1 MTWGIMEVNQLYTD
15 IFKYVKGN
23 EKTIKRMQ
31 GRSEFL
37 EAHRIRARHKDDD
50 FRNYRVSE
58 RYEMA
63 MLDESIDKREKYR
76 RQYYRKPVESV
87 IS

>member
-1 MTWGIMEVNQLYTD
+1 MYTD

-23 EKTIKRMQ
+23 ERTIKRMQ
-31 GRSEFL
+31 RRSEFL

-58 RYEMA
+58 HYEMV
-63 MLDESIDKREKYR
+63 MLDESIDKRERYR

-87 IS
+87 LS

>member
-1 MTWGIMEVNQLYTD
+1 MEVNQMYTD

-31 GRSEFL
+31 RRSEFL
-37 EAHRIRARHKDDD
+37 ETHRIRARHKDDD

-58 RYEMA
+58 RYEIA

-76 RQYYRKPVESV
+76 RTYFGKPIESV
-87 IS
+87 LS

>member
-15 IFKYVKGN
+15 IFKYIKGN

-31 GRSEFL
+31 ARSEFL

-87 IS
+87 MS

>member
-1 MTWGIMEVNQLYTD
+1 MYTD
-15 IFKYVKGN
+15 IFKYIQRN

-31 GRSEFL
+31 RRSEFL

-76 RQYYRKPVESV
+76 RKYYRKPVESV
-87 IS
+87 MS

>member
-23 EKTIKRMQ
+23 EKTIKRMRA
-31 GRSEFL
+31 RSEFL

-87 IS
+87 MS

>member
-1 MTWGIMEVNQLYTD
+1 MYTD

-31 GRSEFL
+31 RRSEFL
-37 EAHRIRARHKDDD
+37 EVHRIRARHKDDD

-76 RQYYRKPVESV
+76 RHYYRKPVESV
-87 IS
+87 MS

>member
-1 MTWGIMEVNQLYTD
+1 MYTD
-15 IFKYVKGN
+15 IFKYVQGN

-31 GRSEFL
+31 RRSEFL
-37 EAHRIRARHKDDD
+37 EAHRISARHKDDD

-76 RQYYRKPVESV
+76 RNYYRKPVESV
-87 IS
+87 MS

>member
-1 MTWGIMEVNQLYTD
+1 MYTD
-15 IFKYVKGN
+15 IFKYVQGN

-31 GRSEFL
+31 RRSEFL

-58 RYEMA
+58 QYEMA

-76 RQYYRKPVESV
+76 RKYYRKPVESV
-87 IS
+87 MS

>member
-1 MTWGIMEVNQLYTD
+1 MYTD

-23 EKTIKRMQ
+23 ERTIKRMQ
-31 GRSEFL
+31 RRSEFL
-37 EAHRIRARHKDDD
+37 EAHRIRARHKGDD
-50 FRNYRVSE
+50 FRSYRVSE

-87 IS
+87 LS

>member
-1 MTWGIMEVNQLYTD
+1 MYTD
-15 IFKYVKGN
+15 IFKYVKRN

-37 EAHRIRARHKDDD
+37 ESHRIRARHKDDD

-76 RQYYRKPVESV
+76 RHYYRKPVESV
-87 IS
+87 MS

>member
-1 MTWGIMEVNQLYTD
+1 MYTD
-15 IFKYVKGN
+15 IFKYVQGN

-31 GRSEFL
+31 RRSEFL

-76 RQYYRKPVESV
+76 RKYYRKSVESV
-87 IS
+87 MS

>member
-1 MTWGIMEVNQLYTD
+1 MYTD
-15 IFKYVKGN
+15 IFKYVQVN

-31 GRSEFL
+31 RRSEFL

-76 RQYYRKPVESV
+76 RKYYRKPVESV
-87 IS
+87 MS

>member
-1 MTWGIMEVNQLYTD
+1 MYTD
-15 IFKYVKGN
+15 IFKYVQGN

-31 GRSEFL
+31 RRSEFL

-63 MLDESIDKREKYR
+63 MFDESIDKREKYR
-76 RQYYRKPVESV
+76 RKYYRKPVESV

>member
-31 GRSEFL
+31 GRSEL
-37 EAHRIRARHKDDD
+37 LQAHRIRARHKDDD
-50 FRNYRVSE
+50 FRNYKVSE

-63 MLDESIDKREKYR
+63 MLDQSIDKREKYHR
-76 RQYYRKPVESV
+76 SYFGKPVESV
-87 IS
+87 LS

>member
-1 MTWGIMEVNQLYTD
+1 MYTD
-15 IFKYVKGN
+15 IFKYVQGN

-31 GRSEFL
+31 RRSEFL

-63 MLDESIDKREKYR
+63 MLDESINKREKYR
-76 RQYYRKPVESV
+76 RNYYRKPVESV
-87 IS
+87 MS